1 MGPWLVQ
8 TFYKTVECAMLGADS
23 LDTADAKLSLVTPI
37 TGGVTSAR
45 MILFI
50 MFINKRNAD
59 APIILRPWR
68 LPTTPPERLTT

>member
-1 MGPWLVQ
+1 MMFLLSTQYPLLPVGPWLLQ

-45 MILFI
+45 RFYS
-50 MFINKRNAD
+50 
-59 APIILRPWR
+59 
-68 LPTTPPERLTT
+68 